1 MINQINYLKKYL
13 EFINVCLKWVLLLEW
28 TICLLPHAKGSSNLT
43 LEVMAYTLLPLK
55 RKGPKLEV
63 IHGWLKKAMA
73 FH

>member
-1 MINQINYLKKYL
+1 MY
-13 EFINVCLKWVLLLEW
+13 
-28 TICLLPHAKGSSNLT
+28 NLT